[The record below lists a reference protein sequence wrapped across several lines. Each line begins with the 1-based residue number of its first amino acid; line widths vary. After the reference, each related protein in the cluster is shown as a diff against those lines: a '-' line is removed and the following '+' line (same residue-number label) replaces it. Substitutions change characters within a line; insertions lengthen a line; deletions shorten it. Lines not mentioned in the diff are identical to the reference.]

1 MTAPPKLIHPL
12 RCDPERLAQA
22 PEMAIL
28 RVLDEA
34 LDAACFALFAE
45 HPSLV
50 MEDTHRSDPPT
61 LRLAGQLIRRAAA
74 MSRELRRYAA
84 AVDDALRPPASD
96 DLQDI
101 PF

>member
-1 MTAPPKLIHPL
+1 MTTPHKPPQPL
-12 RCDPERLAQA
+12 RCHPELLLQA
-22 PEMAIL
+22 PEMAVL

-34 LDAACFALFAE
+34 LEAACFALFAE

-50 MEDTHRSDPPT
+50 MDDARRDDPPT
-61 LRLAGQLIRRAAA
+61 LRLAERLIRRATT

-84 AVDDALRPPASD
+84 AIDDALRPPAPDDGSD
-96 DLQDI
+96 L

>member
-1 MTAPPKLIHPL
+1 MTSRPKPPQPL
-12 RCDPERLAQA
+12 RCDPERLMQA

-28 RVLDEA
+28 RVLDET

-50 MEDTHRSDPPT
+50 TEDARRDDPST
-61 LRLAGQLIRRAAA
+61 LRLAHRLIRRAALL
-74 MSRELRRYAA
+74 SGDLHRYAA
-84 AVDDALRPPASD
+84 AIDDALRPPDSD
-96 DLQDI
+96 DLDL

>member
-1 MTAPPKLIHPL
+1 MTARPKPSQPL
-12 RCDPERLAQA
+12 RCDPERLMQA

-28 RVLDEA
+28 RVLDET

-50 MEDTHRSDPPT
+50 TEDARCDDPST
-61 LRLAGQLIRRAAA
+61 LRLAHRLIRRAALL
-74 MSRELRRYAA
+74 SRDLHRYAA
-84 AVDDALRPPASD
+84 AIDDALRPPDSD
-96 DLQDI
+96 DQDL

>member
-1 MTAPPKLIHPL
+1 MTATRKPSPQL
-12 RCDPERLAQA
+12 RCDPERLLQA

-28 RVLDEA
+28 RVLDET

-50 MEDTHRSDPPT
+50 MEDPHRDDPPT
-61 LRLAGQLIRRAAA
+61 LRLAHRLIRRAALL
-74 MSRELRRYAA
+74 SRDLHRYAA
-84 AVDDALRPPASD
+84 AIDDALRPSDSD
-96 DLQDI
+96 DLDL

>member
-1 MTAPPKLIHPL
+1 MTASHKPSQPL
-12 RCDPERLAQA
+12 RCDPELLVQA

-28 RVLDEA
+28 RVLHEA
-34 LDAACFALFAE
+34 LEAACFALFAE

-50 MEDTHRSDPPT
+50 MEDTRRTDPPT
-61 LRLAGQLIRRAAA
+61 LRLAQRLIRRAALLD
-74 MSRELRRYAA
+74 RDLRRYAA

-96 DLQDI
+96 DLPDI

>member
-1 MTAPPKLIHPL
+1 MIANRKPSPPL
-12 RCDPERLAQA
+12 RCDPERLVQA

-28 RVLDEA
+28 RVLDET

-50 MEDTHRSDPPT
+50 MEDARRDDPLT
-61 LRLAGQLIRRAAA
+61 LRLAHGLIRRAALL
-74 MSRELRRYAA
+74 SRDLHRYAA
-84 AVDDALRPPASD
+84 AIDDALRPADSD
-96 DLQDI
+96 DLDL

>member
-1 MTAPPKLIHPL
+1 MTAHRKLSQL
-12 RCDPERLAQA
+12 RCDPERLVQA

-28 RVLDEA
+28 RVLDET

-50 MEDTHRSDPPT
+50 MEDARRDDPPT
-61 LRLAGQLIRRAAA
+61 LRLAQRLIRRAALL
-74 MSRELRRYAA
+74 SRDVHRYAA
-84 AVDDALRPPASD
+84 ALDDALRRPESD
-96 DLQDI
+96 DPDL